1 MIAKDLRERSL
12 EDLKELEK
20 SLAKEHFQ
28 SRFKNFTNRLDD
40 TSTIGKGRRDVARVK
55 TIIAQKT
62 AEQAKSAAGESA
74 KKSEG

>member
-62 AEQAKSAAGESA
+62 KEAGAAAGDTA
-74 KKSEG
+74 KKSES